1 MNGSVFAASIEGG
14 YPMAMPYGMN
24 LEPQLQLIGQH
35 VGFSNTIDADNLEVN
50 IGSQNQVVGRAGVR
64 VTRPL
69 TVQSG
74 RLTPY
79 FGFDLLHAFS
89 GGANVQVGDM
99 RFESGKLGDAYQLS
113 LGVNGMPTA
122 RMSLYGRVS
131 YQHALGSTGVQGWL
145 FNAGVRYL
153 F

>member
-1 MNGSVFAASIEGG
+1 
-14 YPMAMPYGMN
+14 MN

-64 VTRPL
+64 L
-69 TVQSG
+69 TKPMTVSAG

-79 FGFDLLHAFS
+79 FGFDLLHAFT

-113 LGVNGMPTA
+113 LGVNGMPGA
-122 RMSLYGRVS
+122 KMSLYGRVS
-131 YQHALGSTGVQGWL
+131 YQHALGAAGVQGWL
-145 FNAGVRYL
+145 FNAGLRYL